1 MTAQKG
7 RTYDRTAPSGET
19 SEKAL
24 VSGAVPHMTI
34 RGPFYCFR
42 AAYGAE
48 NTALEVAE
56 CSQLGAIWSANLHFH
71 WFE

>member
-34 RGPFYCFR
+34 RLLYR
-42 AAYGAE
+42 LAT
-48 NTALEVAE
+48 NRNMMT
-56 CSQLGAIWSANLHFH
+56 
-71 WFE
+71 